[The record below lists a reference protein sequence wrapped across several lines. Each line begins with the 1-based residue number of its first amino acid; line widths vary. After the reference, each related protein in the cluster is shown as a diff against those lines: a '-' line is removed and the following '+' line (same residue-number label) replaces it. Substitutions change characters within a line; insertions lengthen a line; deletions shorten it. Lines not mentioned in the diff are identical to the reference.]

1 MTTYVLYGSPRSRTM
16 RVAWM
21 LEELGLDYD
30 WRQVA
35 PHSAEVAALNPAGKV
50 PVLVV
55 DGTALTDSV
64 AIVQYLADAH
74 NCLTH
79 KAGTLP
85 RAIQDSFTQFCVDEV
100 EGALW
105 TAAKNS
111 FVHPESLR
119 VPAVKEVCRVEF
131 DRAMETLARRLGG
144 NDYVMGA
151 AFTVPDLLLGHCA
164 GWAEAAKFQLPGGAV
179 GDYFRRVRARPA
191 LAAAMARASARP
203 AA

>member
-1 MTTYVLYGSPRSRTM
+1 MYTLIGSPRSRAM

-30 WRQVA
+30 WKAAGPQSEEIRRINPSGKIPALIVD
-35 PHSAEVAALNPAGKV
+35 AEALI
-50 PVLVV
+50 
-55 DGTALTDSV
+55 DSV

-74 NCLTH
+74 HCLTH
-79 KAGTLP
+79 KCGTIP

-111 FVHPESLR
+111 FVHPEEIR
-119 VPAVKEVCRVEF
+119 VPAIKSVCKIEF
-131 DRAMETLARRLGG
+131 DRAMETLGRRLG
-144 NDYVMGA
+144 DSEFVMGA

-164 GWAEAAKFQLPGGAV
+164 GWAANAKFDLPGGPV
-179 GDYFRRVRARPA
+179 GAYFERVRARPA
-191 LAAAMARASARP
+191 LKAAMERGAGLLK